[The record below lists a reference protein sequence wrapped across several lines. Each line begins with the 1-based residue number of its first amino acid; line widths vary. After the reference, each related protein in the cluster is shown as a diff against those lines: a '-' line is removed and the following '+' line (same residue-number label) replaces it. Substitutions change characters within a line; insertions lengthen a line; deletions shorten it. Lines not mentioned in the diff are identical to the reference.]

1 MRWILPPQMRDSVN
15 GLVRETRRSMGKNAN
30 NHHGEVSSLCWRE
43 RYLHNYLVQKTSL
56 KNDRVS
62 RWDVK
67 RDEKRDFGKEWDLV
81 MRVSL
86 RATLSKIEQKPR
98 RQKLRVTSDTVTNI
112 PSHESWAQRTTVLKR
127 PKKYLSA
134 LTWDTNDKGLQ
145 RTRDA
150 TTTSE
155 LKSSTHTS
163 GPWCINTSKKKGST
177 PKKLF
182 GGSQNKTPRP
192 FV

>member
-15 GLVRETRRSMGKNAN
+15 GLVRETRRSIGKNAN
-30 NHHGEVSSLCWRE
+30 NAPMVKCLLCVSGNATYIITLFQYVWGQS
-43 RYLHNYLVQKTSL
+43 K
-56 KNDRVS
+56 
-62 RWDVK
+62 
-67 RDEKRDFGKEWDLV
+67 KE
-81 MRVSL
+81 
-86 RATLSKIEQKPR
+86 ATCR
-98 RQKLRVTSDTVTNI
+98 
-112 PSHESWAQRTTVLKR
+112 LKR

-163 GPWCINTSKKKGST
+163 GRDASTHQRKKAQHQKNFLGGHKIRPQDLLSKVAKSVSWRNYRCLS
-177 PKKLF
+177 P
-182 GGSQNKTPRP
+182 SEQ
-192 FV
+192 

>member
-1 MRWILPPQMRDSVN
+1 
-15 GLVRETRRSMGKNAN
+15 
-30 NHHGEVSSLCWRE
+30 
-43 RYLHNYLVQKTSL
+43 
-56 KNDRVS
+56 
-62 RWDVK
+62 
-67 RDEKRDFGKEWDLV
+67 

-163 GPWCINTSKKKGST
+163 GRDASTHQRKKAQHQKNF
-177 PKKLF
+177 L
-182 GGSQNKTPRP
+182 GGHKI
-192 FV
+192 